1 MPYHAYLLDKL
12 RAVVKKQPL
21 SYHTPGHKNGRL
33 LPPELKALWGSDF
46 ARYDLTEL
54 SGLDNLHFSSG
65 CIAQS
70 QQQAADIWQCRQ
82 AFYLVNGTSGG
93 LQAAIMATC
102 RNQPVFVP
110 RHAHRSIYHSLIL
123 AQAQPIYLPITT
135 CPTTGLPLGI
145 DPDVFADYLQRYPQC
160 RQLIMVHPTYQGL
173 TWRGAEVLALA
184 KDHGLTVI
192 VDEAHGAH
200 LHFHPALPSSL
211 LDLGADLVVQSWHKT
226 LPVLTQGSALLV
238 GNCYQGPPLEPLLSL
253 LQTTSPSYLTM
264 ASLEAGSIWMGEKG
278 QSIINAS
285 LKAYEMF
292 FDHLKELTTIRRL
305 WQNDWRQDPFKLYLI
320 SDRLSG
326 PELAQKLQDEFAIYA
341 EMSDASG
348 CLLILP
354 LAHDHAELKRL
365 WLALSAIDISSLSLP
380 PKRLQTAFYCQEIP
394 PQALSLTEAFYRPK
408 RQIPWSEACGQ
419 ISGDFIIK
427 YPPGIPICVPG
438 EIITR
443 QLAEQWSQDPA
454 AEQMVTIIPKE

>member
-12 RAVVKKQPL
+12 RAIVERQPL

-33 LPPELKALWGSDF
+33 LPPTLQKLWGSEF

-54 SGLDNLHFSSG
+54 EGLDNLHFSTG

-70 QQQAADIWQCRQ
+70 QQQAAHIWQCRQ

-110 RHAHRSIYHSLIL
+110 RHAHRSIYHGLIL

-135 CPTTGLPLGI
+135 CPATGLPLGV
-145 DPDVFADYLQRYPQC
+145 DPHVLAGYIERYPQC
-160 RQLIMVHPTYQGL
+160 RRLLMVHPTYQGI
-173 TWRGAEVLALA
+173 TWRNEEVLALA
-184 KDHGLTVI
+184 KAHGLTVI
-192 VDEAHGAH
+192 ADEAHGSH
-200 LHFHPALPSSL
+200 LHFHPDLPPSL

-238 GNCYQGPPLEPLLSL
+238 GACYQGPPIEPLLSL

-264 ASLEAGSIWMGEKG
+264 ASLEAGSIWMGETG
-278 QSIINAS
+278 QNTINAS
-285 LKAYEMF
+285 LKAYEQF
-292 FDHLKELTTIRRL
+292 FDQLKGLTTIRRL
-305 WQNDWRQDPFKLYLI
+305 WHDTYRQDPFKLYLV

-326 PELAQKLQDEFAIYA
+326 PELAQSLQNDFAIYA

-354 LAHDHAELKRL
+354 LASEDAELKRL
-365 WLALSAIDISSLSLP
+365 WLALSAIDQSSLSLP
-380 PKRLQTAFYCQEIP
+380 PKSPQAAFYCREIP
-394 PQALSLTEAFYRPK
+394 PQALSLTDAFYRPK

-419 ISGDFIIK
+419 ISGGFIIK
-427 YPPGIPICVPG
+427 YPPGIPICIPG
-438 EIITR
+438 EIITP
-443 QLAEQWSQDPA
+443 QLAQEWSQDPT